1 MTTWNLCPL
10 QMASLRW
17 LARGKTIAVISQIEG
32 RRVDDIER
40 CLNDA
45 LLLLGVQTLDDA
57 FRKIEIARCDR
68 T

>member
-1 MTTWNLCPL
+1 
-10 QMASLRW
+10 MASLRW
-17 LARGKTIAVISQIEG
+17 LARGKTIPMIAQIEG

-45 LLLLGVQTLDDA
+45 LLLLEVETLDDA

>member
-1 MTTWNLCPL
+1 M
-10 QMASLRW
+10 
-17 LARGKTIAVISQIEG
+17 IAQIEG

-45 LLLLGVQTLDDA
+45 LLLLEVETLDDA